1 MDVYKDWLGIPE
13 GERPP
18 DYYTLL
24 RLKQFEDDPEKVQKH
39 YKKLN
44 AVVRKYATGQYMQ
57 KSQDL
62 LNELAKA
69 MLCLTDAERKRDY
82 DESLGREFEESDT
95 GGRKPML
102 RVLVERKVLSRDQ
115 AREAEEFAQ
124 GRGLSHRDAVVQ
136 MKATDAETA
145 TRAYAQELGRPFIDL
160 AETTPDDDVLDR
172 VPRNFVKRNAVLPLF
187 VDDDVVMVACAY
199 EPTPDL
205 EEEIQLRYGM
215 PMRAV
220 MATPLAVNQGIAKYY
235 QPGMRDEA
243 VAAAAPAGNP
253 SGGKVVKQ
261 KKDTANKSWSQ
272 LTPDEQRERK
282 SLGIIMMCWAFIG
295 SAMFDTFVLPE
306 SLKFIPV
313 VPFLTALIV
322 PPIVV
327 WYVLKVYWK

>member
-69 MLCLTDAERKRDY
+69 MLCLTDTERKRDY
-82 DESLGREFEESDT
+82 DESLGREFDDADE

-115 AREAEEFAQ
+115 ARETEEFAQ
-124 GRGLSHRDAVVQ
+124 ARGLSHRDAVVQ
-136 MKATDAETA
+136 MKVTDAETA
-145 TRAYAQELGRPFIDL
+145 TRAYAQELGRPYIDL
-160 AETTPDDDVLDR
+160 SETTPDDDVLDR

-205 EEEIQLRYGM
+205 EEEIQVRYGM

-243 VAAAAPAGNP
+243 VAAAAPTGNTG
-253 SGGKVVKQ
+253 GGKVVKQ
-261 KKDTANKSWSQ
+261 KKSTENKSWSQ

-282 SLGIIMMCWAFIG
+282 SLGIIMMCWGIIG
-295 SAMFDTFVLPE
+295 SVMIDTFILPE

-313 VPFLTALIV
+313 VPFLFTLIV
-322 PPIVV
+322 PPIVI